1 MLLPL
6 ANQRICPSAVRLIQW
21 SSIFLVCIFCANS
34 SRSAIL
40 DTTNF
45 SGTVPF
51 SCSLLNGDQTVEMGY
66 APLGIFMPGFA
77 LLSGTSSVI
86 TVSANGQ
93 ARVSVQLQNISTAS
107 PDAMQMHVRAP
118 QMRNQSVANPN
129 EGNNHTDTLDLEAS
143 LQLQLELQATVV
155 DQPDEYEIEAVI
167 TCFQP

>member
-1 MLLPL
+1 
-6 ANQRICPSAVRLIQW
+6 
-21 SSIFLVCIFCANS
+21 
-34 SRSAIL
+34 
-40 DTTNF
+40 
-45 SGTVPF
+45 
-51 SCSLLNGDQTVEMGY
+51 MGY

-129 EGNNHTDTLDLEAS
+129 EGNNHTDTFDLEAS
-143 LQLQLELQATVV
+143 LQLKLELLATVV
-155 DQPDEYEIEAVI
+155 DLPDQYEIEAVI